1 MFHGSGCTWSWSPE
15 TERHKG
21 PQDLVEVEVVVDVE
35 DALMVVVVV
44 DAQDAEAVVD
54 VEDAKDEG
62 DSGGR
67 GDSQAWDGALLAMS
81 TILLNR
87 SVGEFRKLLTE

>member
-15 TERHKG
+15 IERHKG
-21 PQDLVEVEVVVDVE
+21 PQDAV
-35 DALMVVVVV
+35 MVVVVV

-54 VEDAKDEG
+54 VEDAEDEG

-67 GDSQAWDGALLAMS
+67 GGSQAWDGALLAMS
-81 TILLNR
+81 TILSNR